1 METESMNESQF
12 ENLKN
17 AAIWHK
23 EQCAKVKDTE
33 CNVSLFLLGV
43 TAVKILGRDLT
54 EEEQKIFI

>member
-1 METESMNESQF
+1 MNESQF

-23 EQCAKVKDTE
+23 EHCADAE

>member
-1 METESMNESQF
+1 MNEAQV

-23 EQCAKVKDTE
+23 EHCEKVQDTE

-43 TAVKILGRDLT
+43 TAVKLLGRDLT
-54 EEEQKIFI
+54 KEEQDIFS